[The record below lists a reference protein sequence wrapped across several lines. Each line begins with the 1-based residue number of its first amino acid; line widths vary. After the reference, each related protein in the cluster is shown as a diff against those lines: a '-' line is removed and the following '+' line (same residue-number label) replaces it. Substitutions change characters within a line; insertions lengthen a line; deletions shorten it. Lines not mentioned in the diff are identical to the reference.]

1 MCGSPRAVL
10 ALRSRARLHVRL
22 HVVGRGASVPTAHFH
37 RTSCARL
44 RAVRR
49 AQMVQSS
56 VQQTMEKLAKIMI
69 EFWGNNMNKQELND
83 IMTRYYNESP
93 QLRKLVDNGLW
104 QLKRKNAW

>member
-56 VQQTMEKLAKIMI
+56 VQQTRCGVL
-69 EFWGNNMNKQELND
+69 
-83 IMTRYYNESP
+83 
-93 QLRKLVDNGLW
+93 GL
-104 QLKRKNAW
+104 QMRGKVHAVLHARVPS